1 MTFLRGLD
9 PPPIL
14 ILCGGVGSRLKAL
27 TFDKPKCL
35 IRVHHETFLFF
46 QISNF
51 SNIGFSK
58 FVLCVHHLS
67 DLIQLECNRI
77 SNKLDVEI
85 EVLDDGAR
93 ALGTGGAI
101 INALKTLPDYFYVTN
116 GDSFLPFD
124 LGRFTKKSYNERK
137 NFMTV
142 ARPPNLLD
150 ANLQIIGDEII
161 GYSKKGGSQL
171 NFIDYGFLGLNKS
184 ALKHFKKQ
192 TFFDA
197 GELYSEL
204 IADKRIRPYFVDEPY
219 FDVGSYCG
227 YSSLLTYVSR

>member
-1 MTFLRGLD
+1 MTFLKGLD
-9 PPPIL
+9 LPPIL
-14 ILCGGVGSRLKAL
+14 ILCGVWIRLKAL

-77 SNKLDVEI
+77 SNALSVEI

-124 LGRFTKKSYNERK
+124 LGGFTKKSYNERK
-137 NFMTV
+137 I
-142 ARPPNLLD
+142 L
-150 ANLQIIGDEII
+150 
-161 GYSKKGGSQL
+161 
-171 NFIDYGFLGLNKS
+171 
-184 ALKHFKKQ
+184 
-192 TFFDA
+192 
-197 GELYSEL
+197 
-204 IADKRIRPYFVDEPY
+204 
-219 FDVGSYCG
+219 
-227 YSSLLTYVSR
+227 